1 VNSRGPAP
9 GDFPQTFAINPKTA
23 PKVVWDAAIET
34 PTAVLAGQKI
44 DRWSADRFKAYVA
57 SRNGTVH
64 IIDTSPLMARNSWE
78 FRGKLEVIGQVQ
90 VGRNPV
96 ALTFT
101 RHGESGLPLLPN
113 DSTGTQRS
121 PDPLNNTFYVACRGE
136 RDVAAVVTW
145 GGTGQVYRRIR
156 DVRMS
161 DPVAVSVANRG
172 NIVTVADF
180 QGRKLL
186 SFRIGTLRDGRNDK
200 LYPPLEEGV
209 YKYEFAGELLLPGTP
224 FLVNSTNVN

>member
-1 VNSRGPAP
+1 V
-9 GDFPQTFAINPKTA
+9 
-23 PKVVWDAAIET
+23 
-34 PTAVLAGQKI
+34 
-44 DRWSADRFKAYVA
+44 DRWSIDRFKAYVA
-57 SRNGTVH
+57 SQNGKVH
-64 IIDTSPLMARNSWE
+64 IIDTSALMARNSWE
-78 FRGKLEVIGQVQ
+78 VRGALKEIGTVH

-96 ALTFT
+96 GLTLA
-101 RHGESGLPLLPN
+101 RHGETGLPLIPN
-113 DSTGTQRS
+113 DSTGAQRA
-121 PDPLNNTFYVACRGE
+121 PDPLNNMFYVACRGE

-145 GGTGQVYRRIR
+145 QGTGQVYRRIR

-186 SFRIGTLRDGRNDK
+186 SFRIGTLRDTRNNK
-200 LYPPLEEGV
+200 VYPPLEEGIE
-209 YKYEFAGELLLPGTP
+209 KYEYTGELLLPGAP